1 MATLNIIDEPLLKA
15 LDGKGMGKLIQ
26 LLGTSYIRKTM
37 DNFLIQVWM
46 KHWWVSIVVL
56 GGCEDQWIFEYFKN
70 NMHMGCN
77 GDIP

>member
-56 GGCEDQWIFEYFKN
+56 GGCEDQWIFEYSKN